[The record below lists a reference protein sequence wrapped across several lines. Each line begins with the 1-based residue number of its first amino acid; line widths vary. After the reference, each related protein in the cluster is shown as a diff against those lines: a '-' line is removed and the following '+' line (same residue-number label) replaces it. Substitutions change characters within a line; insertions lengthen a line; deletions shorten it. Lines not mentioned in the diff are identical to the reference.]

1 MLVKWGV
8 VAVAVAGFA
17 GISMYLGPGE
27 DDEPALPPELA
38 AEPDVFIEQ
47 GTITRYRD
55 DGALHYRLLAEEIS
69 HFDDPVRT
77 VLLAPVVE
85 MHDVNQPPWRIESRA
100 GEVRT
105 VSGPSGEDEE
115 QVHLY
120 GEVALL
126 RDLGDG
132 AFTRILTESLM
143 IYPDRGQARAK
154 QTAMIETDTVSARV
168 GGFEADL
175 ANGHLAFYSTTD
187 QRVSI
192 FVEPDQQTPPRR

>member
-1 MLVKWGV
+1 M
-8 VAVAVAGFA
+8 AVAVAGFA
-17 GISMYLGPGE
+17 AISMYLGPNE
-27 DDEPALPPELA
+27 DDEPDLPPELA

-55 DGALHYRLLAEEIS
+55 DGALHYRLLADEIS
-69 HFDDPVRT
+69 HFDDPVRS

-85 MHDVNQPPWRIESRA
+85 MHDVNRPSWRIESRA

-115 QVHLY
+115 RVHLH

-132 AFTRILTESLM
+132 AFTRILTESLT
-143 IYPDRGQARAK
+143 IYPDRRQVRSE

-175 ANGHLAFYSTTD
+175 ANGHLALFSSTD

-192 FVEPDQQTPPRR
+192 VVETDQQTATRR

>member
-1 MLVKWGV
+1 MLVWWG
-8 VAVAVAGFA
+8 AAAVAGFA
-17 GISMYLGPGE
+17 AISMYLGPSE
-27 DDEPALPPELA
+27 DEEPALPPELA

-55 DGALHYRLLAEEIS
+55 DGALHYRLLADEIS
-69 HFDDPVRT
+69 HFDDPVRS
-77 VLLAPVVE
+77 VLLSPVVE
-85 MHDVNQPPWRIESRA
+85 LHDVNRPLWRIESHA

-105 VSGPSGEDEE
+105 VLGPSGEDEE
-115 QVHLY
+115 QVRLY

-132 AFTRILTESLM
+132 AFTRILTESLTM
-143 IYPDRGQARAK
+143 YPDRRQVGSE

-175 ANGHLAFYSTTD
+175 ASGHLAFYSTTD

-192 FVEPDQQTPPRR
+192 VVETDQQTPPRR